1 MLCTNRGSWNTR
13 YNIPLTHGWN
23 PMDIALLIVEAL
35 KFIFPAYCANATP
48 VLAGGGTKM
57 DFGRNFVDGKRIF
70 GNNKTFR
77 GFFFGWGVGVGVG
90 LVEGMVFGFQSF
102 PVLFSLLIPLGAL
115 LGDLTGAFIKRR
127 IGIAPGGLLPIV
139 DQVDFVVGAVV
150 FSLPLALTGWQL
162 GTMPFWQVALV
173 ALLLT
178 PPIHLFTNYLAYKL
192 KLKKHPW

>member
-1 MLCTNRGSWNTR
+1 
-13 YNIPLTHGWN
+13 
-23 PMDIALLIVEAL
+23 MDLALIIVEAL
-35 KFIFPAYCANATP
+35 KFIFPAYCANGTP

-77 GFFFGWGVGVGVG
+77 GFFLGWGVGFGVG
-90 LVEGMVFGFQSF
+90 LVEGLVFGFESF
-102 PVLFSLLIPLGAL
+102 PVLFALLIPLGAL

-162 GTMPFWQVALV
+162 GVTTFWQVAV
-173 ALLLT
+173 TALLIT
-178 PPIHLFTNYLAYKL
+178 PPIHLFTNFLAYKM
-192 KLKKHPW
+192 KLKKNPW